1 MDWAGPI
8 EWNIIGWVQK
18 GVSGGWGG
26 AARYVILSP
35 VTH

>member
-18 GVSGGWGG
+18 GVREGS